1 MLQKCL
7 TTTAYTVIV
16 HVDGNG
22 NMVITK
28 NPTIS
33 SMPVKSSYEPKA
45 QETDGTMDAVTTEEV
60 TEFLETFFKLYPTA
74 TEKELSYYVSGNV
87 LAPVNGDYLYSELI
101 NPLFTMDGDT
111 VKVSV
116 SVKYLDQK
124 TKAAQISQFDLKLQ
138 KTGGNWKIVG

>member
-1 MLQKCL
+1 M
-7 TTTAYTVIV
+7 V
-16 HVDGNG
+16 HVDADG

-45 QETDGTMDAVTTEEV
+45 QETDGTMDAATTKEV

-74 TEKELSYYVSGNV
+74 TERELAYYVSGNA
-87 LAPVNGDYLYSELI
+87 LAPVSGDYLYSELI
-101 NPLFTMDGDT
+101 NPLFTMDEDT

-124 TKAAQISQFDLKLQ
+124 TKAAQISQFDLKLK
-138 KTGGNWKIVG
+138 KTDGNWKIIV